1 MSFQTLINT
10 VLIVFVT
17 VFMLQFGQEEMEDYG
32 DMEDEK
38 VEKKEDTRPTISI
51 IKLHGEISSRG
62 GGISLSSIRK
72 LISKAFKPLNLKM
85 VVLDI
90 DSPGG
95 DPAETEMVGAFIKF
109 MSKKR
114 EVEVVAYVGGMATSG
129 GYWLACLADRIYAA
143 ETSVI
148 GSIGVIFHR
157 MELTGV
163 NPESLEKEGLELR
176 TFASSE
182 EKMKSSNETVTA
194 LLGTTFDIFKAV
206 VKESRDGKIK
216 DEEETFSGKVWLARR
231 ALELGLIDGVGY
243 LDVFLSQEVGD
254 DDSVRILRVKR
265 SKKNAYEELL
275 GMHE

>member
-1 MSFQTLINT
+1 MSFQTLVNT
-10 VLIVFVT
+10 VLIVFLT
-17 VFMLQFGQEEMEDYG
+17 IFMLRIGQEGMEDYG
-32 DMEDEK
+32 DMEDVHAEK
-38 VEKKEDTRPTISI
+38 QEDTRPTISI
-51 IKLHGEISSRG
+51 IKLHGAISSR

-72 LISKAFKPLNLKM
+72 LISKAFKPVNLKM

-90 DSPGG
+90 DCPGG
-95 DPAETEMVGAFIKF
+95 DSAETEMVGAFIKF
-109 MSKKR
+109 MAKKR
-114 EVEVVAYVGGMATSG
+114 DVEVIAYVGGMATSG
-129 GYWLACLADRIYAA
+129 GYWLACMADRIYAA

-148 GSIGVIFHR
+148 GSIGVILHR
-157 MELTGV
+157 VELTGT

-182 EKMKSSNETVTA
+182 EKKKSSNETVTA
-194 LLGTTFDIFKAV
+194 LLSITFDIFKAV

-231 ALELGLIDGVGY
+231 ALELGLIDGFRY

-265 SKKNAYEELL
+265 SKKNAYEKLL